1 MKEERTSVNI
11 QEFWDS
17 RAQLAYTSG
26 SNDFI
31 LKDIETDEILKQIK
45 NKPKIV
51 LDVGC
56 GNGETLIKI
65 AKLKDCSGVG
75 IDSSPKMVEVARQN
89 AKNAG
94 MDDKVVFEVGEVQN
108 KDIGL
113 DGFFDY
119 VLTQRCLG
127 NLTCVEDQIK
137 AVENIMDNLKPNGVY
152 IMVEDCIQGH
162 NRLNEVRERVGLYPI
177 DIYWYNLFLDEDEVA
192 KWGNDKFFLELGP
205 ISVSSTHYFLSRVVY
220 AKLEDDKGTKPEDL
234 KYDSDINMLAYKIPN
249 MGNLGAPTMWLW
261 RKK

>member
-1 MKEERTSVNI
+1 MKEERTSANI

-17 RAQLAYTSG
+17 RAWLAYTSG

-75 IDSSPKMVEVARQN
+75 IDFSPKMVEVARQN
-89 AKNAG
+89 AKNVG
-94 MDDKVVFEVGEVQN
+94 MDDKVIFEVEEVQN
-108 KDIGL
+108 QDIEL
-113 DGFFDY
+113 YGFFDY
-119 VLTQRCLG
+119 ALTQRCLC
-127 NLTCVEDQIK
+127 NLTCVEDQRT
-137 AVENIMDNLKPNGVY
+137 AVENIMDNLKSNGVY

-162 NRLNEVRERVGLYPI
+162 NRLNEVRRKVGLDPI
-177 DIYWYNLFLDEDEVA
+177 DIYWFNLFLDEDEVA
-192 KWGNDKFFLELGP
+192 KWCNDKFFLELGP
-205 ISVSSTHYFLSRVVY
+205 ISVASTYYFLSRVIY
-220 AKLEDDKGTKPEDL
+220 AKLEKEKGTKPEDL
-234 KYDSDINMLAYKIPN
+234 KYDSDINMLAYKIKN

-261 RKK
+261 RKR